1 MSTAIDYE
9 WNGIFASK
17 RRDTLHDLPALFL
30 EDLKA
35 EGSCQRR
42 LQDEQM

>member
-1 MSTAIDYE
+1 MSTAIDHE
-9 WNGIFASK
+9 WNGTCASE
-17 RRDTLHDLPALFL
+17 RRYTVQDLLALFL
-30 EDLKA
+30 EYLKA